1 MGSPQKPFWN
11 YPVEKVKDCI
21 TVRTV
26 PDPVP
31 TTSTSAAALQSS
43 TPAAALPSS
52 TPAAALP
59 SSTPAAALPSSTPA
73 AARTALPSSAPAAA
87 RTPLPSSA
95 PAAARTPLP
104 SSPPVV
110 PGTVAPEEAPG
121 QRRRPRPRATSAE
134 LRMMFDNRNLN
145 LAPEDDW
152 SQFSNPVDV
161 RRVQNRVS
169 QRSYPTGMRRRIIE
183 RAAEEEAERMRA
195 NDALANSSGV
205 PNTGMIDMT
214 SLPDPTYT
222 PLGGEWPQPPPD
234 WDIVPGLESTQPA
247 RVLPPPPQATGSRQS
262 RRLPPALRD
271 PTFRPV
277 WDDFF
282 QSEEA
287 GMFEFDSYPD
297 NQQGNAGS
305 QSSSTPQVA
314 SSMSRTDAEHLRSR
328 RSPAG
333 LYQTNRRAADLG
345 NPTRDANWGAS
356 ANPPNPFGFRSPQP
370 SLSAMG
376 QMSLPALPQLQNR
389 PVTRNTLGFSSLQP
403 TPSVL
408 GQMSLPQLP
417 DRPVVPWEQVLD
429 PRLQARVFIDPW
441 NVTGAGPSSADE
453 ENIESAT
460 QVTQPV
466 QPVQPTQPTQPTQ
479 DTGYGAFEDV
489 ATAYYATEPTPSMPL
504 SPEDH
509 VSRSKRLLKA
519 IANAYYGTETV
530 PDVERA
536 VFLQHVLHTVTGML
550 ASHTTGSSS
559 QQAFLW
565 QNRNDAS
572 ARMTLG
578 ILGRMVQREVC
589 AIAEMQLDD

>member
-1 MGSPQKPFWN
+1 MSDPPEPFWN
-11 YPVEKVKDCI
+11 YPVEIVKDCI

-31 TTSTSAAALQSS
+31 TTSATAAALPSLTPADALPSS
-43 TPAAALPSS
+43 APAAALPSS

-59 SSTPAAALPSSTPA
+59 SSAPA
-73 AARTALPSSAPAAA
+73 AARTALPSL
-87 RTPLPSSA
+87 T

-134 LRMMFDNRNLN
+134 LRMMFHNRNLE

-152 SQFSNPVDV
+152 SQMTNRVDI

-169 QRSYPTGMRRRIIE
+169 QRSYPTGMRRRIQE

-195 NDALANSSGV
+195 NDAMANPNGV
-205 PNTGMIDMT
+205 PNTGMIDMS
-214 SLPDPTYT
+214 SLPPTYT
-222 PLGGEWPQPPPD
+222 QLGGEWPEPSPD
-234 WDIVPGLESTQPA
+234 WDNVPGLESTQPA
-247 RVLPPPPQATGSRQS
+247 LVLPPPPQATGSRQP
-262 RRLPPALRD
+262 RQVQPVLRQSS
-271 PTFRPV
+271 FRPV

-282 QSEEA
+282 ESEEA

-314 SSMSRTDAEHLRSR
+314 SSMSRTDAEHLRSLPPPLSTTG
-328 RSPAG
+328 RSPAS
-333 LYQTNRRAADLG
+333 LFQTNRRAANLG
-345 NPTRDANWGAS
+345 NPTGAVNWEAP
-356 ANPPNPFGFRSPQP
+356 ANPPNPLGFRSPQP
-370 SLSAMG
+370 SPSVMG
-376 QMSLPALPQLQNR
+376 QMRLPQLPDR
-389 PVTRNTLGFSSLQP
+389 PVTRTPFGFSSLQP
-403 TPSVL
+403 TPSVM
-408 GQMSLPQLP
+408 GQMSLSQVP

-429 PRLQARVFIDPW
+429 PRLQSRVFIDPW
-441 NVTGAGPSSADE
+441 NVTGTGSSSADE

-460 QVTQPV
+460 QVTQV
-466 QPVQPTQPTQPTQ
+466 TQPTQPTQ
-479 DTGYGAFEDV
+479 DTGYGAFEDI
-489 ATAYYATEPTPSMPL
+489 ATAYYATEPTTSMPL

-565 QNRNDAS
+565 QNRNDAG
-572 ARMTLG
+572 ARATLAV
-578 ILGRMVQREVC
+578 LRRMVQSEVC